1 MLKGVIDKMG
11 CAKDYNGEYWSTD
24 KCIAGAYNDEY
35 WPTDKCIA
43 GAFVTHI
50 PYYS

>member
-24 KCIAGAYNDEY
+24 KCIAGA
-35 WPTDKCIA
+35 
-43 GAFVTHI
+43 FVTHI